1 MTSGSRESDDFIQKA
16 VEALMGGANSESFSV
31 LTDGELFGFG
41 IALIALERGH
51 KVARASW
58 GNPGKYVFQQAG
70 EEMFDPETHQPVPLK
85 AHLVWKNDRGEFIP
99 WTPSQDAVL
108 AKDWFIGKSGDYTR
122 GRPPAA
128 EPIQN

>member
-1 MTSGSRESDDFIQKA
+1 MANEEATSENFIQRA
-16 VEALMGGANSESFSV
+16 VEALMGGANNEAFSV

-41 IALIALERGH
+41 IALIAMERGH
-51 KVARASW
+51 TVARAAW
-58 GNPGKYVFQQAG
+58 GNPGKYVFLQAG
-70 EEMFDPETHQPVPLK
+70 EEMFDPETHQPAPLK

-108 AKDWFIGKSGDYTR
+108 ARDWFIGKSGDYPY
-122 GRPPAA
+122 GRFPAA